1 MPDVVVVGGGIGG
14 LTAAASLTQ
23 AGLHVQ
29 VLEQARQFGEVGAG
43 VQLGPNATRVLRRLG
58 LGDALRKAGFR
69 PDAVRLMR
77 WADSR
82 PLSEQPLA
90 AAAEREFGSPYYTL
104 YRPDLIDLLAAHL
117 PPNVVRQGIAVTGV
131 YTNTDGRVAVKLAD
145 GSAES
150 ADVVIGADGT
160 HSTIRSATVGD
171 VAARFSGMAAYR
183 ALIPHSRV
191 RSSESALVRNWL
203 GPHQHLVAYPI
214 GRDARYINVVCVV
227 PEPSWTTEAW
237 NIPGSVTDLRK
248 HFAGWSAELTTLL
261 DAVDEPVFKWA
272 LYDREPL
279 ARWSTA
285 TTTLLGDACHP
296 MLPFLAQGAAQAI
309 EDAAALARCLSETP
323 ADIPAALARYQA
335 ARRPHTAK
343 IQRMSWDNNTF
354 YHLPDGPEQATRDT
368 ALQHAAAES
377 GLANLRWIYGNDP
390 DALAK

>member
-14 LTAAASLTQ
+14 LTAAACLTQ

-29 VLEQARQFGEVGAG
+29 VLEQAHQFREVGAG

-58 LGDALRKAGFR
+58 LGDALRNAGFR

-77 WADSR
+77 WADSK
-82 PLSEQPLA
+82 PLSEQALA

-117 PPNVVRQGIAVTGV
+117 PTNVVRLGTAVTGV
-131 YTNTDGRVAVKLAD
+131 YTNNDGRVAVKLAD

-183 ALIPHSRV
+183 ALIPHNRV
-191 RSSESALVRNWL
+191 RSSRTGVVRNWL
-203 GPHQHLVAYPI
+203 GPHQHLVAYPV

-261 DAVDEPVFKWA
+261 DAIDEPVFKWA

-343 IQRMSWDNNTF
+343 IQRMSWDNNTI
-354 YHLPDGPEQATRDT
+354 YHLPDGPEQTARDT
-368 ALQHAAAES
+368 ALQAATTES

-390 DALAK
+390 EVIAK

>member
-1 MPDVVVVGGGIGG
+1 MPDVVIVGGGIGG
-14 LTAAASLTQ
+14 LTAAACLTQ

-29 VLEQARQFGEVGAG
+29 VLEQAHQFGEVGAG

-58 LGDALRKAGFR
+58 LGDALREAGFH
-69 PDAVRLMR
+69 PGAVRLMR
-77 WADSR
+77 WEDST

-104 YRPDLIDLLAAHL
+104 YRPDLIALLATEL
-117 PPNVVRQGIAVTGV
+117 PPSVVRLGTTVIGIDT
-131 YTNTDGRVAVKLAD
+131 TDDGRVAVKLAD
-145 GSAES
+145 GSAEA

-160 HSTIRSATVGD
+160 HSTIRAATVGD

-183 ALIPHSRV
+183 ALVPHHRV
-191 RSSESALVRNWL
+191 QSSETAVVRNWL
-203 GPHQHLVAYPI
+203 GPHQHLVAYPV
-214 GRDARYINVVCVV
+214 GRDARYINLVCVV

-237 NIPGSVTDLRK
+237 NIPGSVTDLRR
-248 HFAGWSAELTTLL
+248 HFDGWSAELTTLL
-261 DAVDEPVFKWA
+261 DAVEEPVFKWA

-309 EDAAALARCLSETP
+309 EDAAALARCLSDTP
-323 ADIPAALARYQA
+323 ADIPAALARYEA

-354 YHLPDGPEQATRDT
+354 YHLPDGPQQAARDE
-368 ALQHAAAES
+368 ALQGAATES
-377 GLANLRWIYGNDP
+377 GLATLRWIYGNDP
-390 DALAK
+390 EVIAE